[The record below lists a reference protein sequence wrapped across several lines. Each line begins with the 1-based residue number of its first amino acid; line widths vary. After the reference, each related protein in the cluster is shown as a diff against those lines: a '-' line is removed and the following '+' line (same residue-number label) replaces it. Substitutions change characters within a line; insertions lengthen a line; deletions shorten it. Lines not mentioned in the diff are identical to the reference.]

1 MLSMNS
7 RDSVEM
13 LLTAVTYVSTY
24 IISKESCTLLHIRR
38 PTLHQWNLYYYTEK
52 VPEMDVR
59 LPYKLLTQLTL
70 TKWPMCQNLS
80 SPRAKRAGPKGL
92 RAESARAVTGRRC
105 SHSGEG
111 EDFLKVKP
119 VFFWKRSFDELGQSR
134 PTAGKA

>member
-13 LLTAVTYVSTY
+13 LLRAVTYVSTY
-24 IISKESCTLLHIRR
+24 IMRKESCTLLHIRS

-52 VPEMDVR
+52 VPEMDVG

-80 SPRAKRAGPKGL
+80 SPRAKRPGPKGL

-105 SHSGEG
+105 PHSGEG
-111 EDFLKVKP
+111 EDFLKVQP
-119 VFFWKRSFDELGQSR
+119 GFFWRRSFDE
-134 PTAGKA
+134 